1 MVKVIDKRPTNPQ
14 DSLRRLLDGIKT
26 PASVPHGI
34 KVAGPNDYVSFMD
47 SSGVSHRWDGD
58 AIATYNARLAEAEVA
73 MAEAKVE
80 LEAAQAELDA
90 AKARIGAASG
100 DLTAYIEK
108 VDAAQAKY
116 DEVQARF
123 ESVLTDLE
131 GVASEVEA
139 VKARTSTVEGE
150 TGRLSGAVEN
160 ALAEASAASSL
171 ASEAGDKAEA
181 AAADAARVQA
191 LAQNASDAAEE
202 AERKALEAAGVAAS
216 KGKVVYGGTA
226 PVGDD
231 AAAENLWIRSSDNR
245 PHRWDG
251 TRWVEVTDAAV
262 VAAAGAASA
271 AQATADRAKAD
282 AAAAQAAAQSAASA
296 ADKAQTDAT
305 KAQAA
310 ASRAQALADTAR
322 SDAAAAASA
331 AAEADRKALEAAGI
345 AGGKGKVIYS
355 STAPTGADQ
364 VAQNLWIRSSDNKP
378 HRWGGSAWVAV
389 TDKAATDAAASA
401 AAAQAK
407 ADKAERDAAAAQA
420 TADQAK
426 RDAAAAQAAAVTADG
441 KASQAIT
448 AAQAAQGTADKAVSD
463 AAKAQSAASAAD
475 KKALDAAGLAG
486 SKGKVIYSATAPTGA
501 DQVAQNL
508 WIRTT
513 DNRPHRWSGSAWVA
527 VTDKVATDAAA
538 SAASAN
544 SLAAQAKAAAD
555 KAQADATSAASAAQ
569 DAMRAANQAQDSAN
583 GKNTVSYTTGT
594 PAGVGTRL
602 GDTHY
607 QVNAAGT
614 VLRWWRWSGTAWV
627 EQALDG
633 QVISSL
639 DAGKITAG
647 TLAAARIKAGS
658 ITADKMLIGI
668 GDNLVPNGNGGAS
681 EGWGNF
687 GREAD
692 PAAANGNPG
701 AFWVQGRKVPRTA
714 KFPIRPGAYRFSVE
728 AKTSVPVGARFYV
741 QVAFFRG
748 ATQLTTPYPVS
759 NQILYPE
766 YRTYTGQ
773 VTAPAGTDSYDI
785 RVFSMH
791 PNGTVDEAEKCWY
804 TGFELREIRDGSLIV
819 NGSITGEKV
828 NAQSV
833 AAAVGT
839 FVKVNAENVGVSGE
853 LAARMVSAMTA
864 QTKNLVV
871 TESAILQHTTLLG
884 ATVAEQLNVTK
895 KLVARNAIVDGTL
908 DVAQLN
914 VTEQMAAEIV
924 NAMSVNTKKLVVT
937 EDAIMNQVTVIQNIV
952 TPELVAERINVKN
965 LGAALV
971 TAGALQTDDASNRG
985 VKITSTG
992 YKAYDSA
999 GNLTVDLNGTKNLI
1013 RGEFATDSDPKVG
1026 VKLLQKDFLAA
1037 VELYPRN
1044 KLTDSSHG
1052 AVWYDGYSRGS
1063 EQGLVIAATRN
1074 AEVKNSD
1081 PGILLRP
1088 ALGVGFQGS
1097 FARDSPALKAGIL
1110 EAQSAPAGGWNDLEM
1125 RFLTPFPAGSSIAV
1139 FLSPINANKTEV
1151 AYAIQDATTTGFK
1164 AIIKNVSA
1172 RATGYQWIKYLAIAI

>member
-90 AKARIGAASG
+90 AKERIGAASG

-108 VDAAQAKY
+108 VEAAQAKA
-116 DEVQARF
+116 DAVQASF
-123 ESVLTDLE
+123 E
-131 GVASEVEA
+131 GVAGELDDVAAAVEA

-171 ASEAGDKAEA
+171 ASEAGDKAQA

-191 LAQNASDAAEE
+191 LAQNAATAAEE

-216 KGKVVYGGTA
+216 KGKVIYGGTA
-226 PVGDD
+226 PVGAD
-231 AAAENLWIRSSDNR
+231 ATAENLWIRSSDNR

-271 AQATADRAKAD
+271 AQATADRA
-282 AAAAQAAAQSAASA
+282 
-296 ADKAQTDAT
+296 
-305 KAQAA
+305 
-310 ASRAQALADTAR
+310 RA
-322 SDAAAAASA
+322 
-331 AAEADRKALEAAGI
+331 
-345 AGGKGKVIYS
+345 
-355 STAPTGADQ
+355 
-364 VAQNLWIRSSDNKP
+364 
-378 HRWGGSAWVAV
+378 
-389 TDKAATDAAASA
+389 
-401 AAAQAK
+401 
-407 ADKAERDAAAAQA
+407 
-420 TADQAK
+420 
-426 RDAAAAQAAAVTADG
+426 DAAAAQAAAVTADG
-441 KASQAIT
+441 KAAQAIT

-463 AAKAQSAASAAD
+463 AAKAQAAASAAD

-486 SKGKVIYSATAPTGA
+486 SKGKVIYSSTAPTGA
-501 DQVAQNL
+501 DRVGQNL

-538 SAASAN
+538 SAAAAN

-614 VLRWWRWSGTAWV
+614 VLRWWRWSGSAWV

-647 TLAAARIKAGS
+647 TLDAARIKAGS
-658 ITADKMLIGI
+658 ITANKLMVGI
-668 GDNLVPNGNGGAS
+668 GPNLFPPLSADHLAGAMSPPQWRVDATGGLGGVSALVVK
-681 EGWGNF
+681 
-687 GREAD
+687 
-692 PAAANGNPG
+692 PAAAQPG
-701 AFWVQGRKVPRTA
+701 TYPALALNAGVRVESPYCIPVQPGQQYRVSVWVKGSQASTGSQTAAVFGR
-714 KFPIRPGAYRFSVE
+714 IYGE
-728 AKTSVPVGARFYV
+728 AGGTTYV
-741 QVAFFRG
+741 WASPSSFRG
-748 ATQLTTPYPVS
+748 PITTGWTQLVGFFTIPEDTGSGVRPTRLVVGFYTNGSYPGECWFSAPEVMAMTP
-759 NQILYPE
+759 
-766 YRTYTGQ
+766 G
-773 VTAPAGTDSYDI
+773 D
-785 RVFSMH
+785 
-791 PNGTVDEAEKCWY
+791 
-804 TGFELREIRDGSLIV
+804 LIV

-853 LAARMVSAMTA
+853 LAARMVSAMSA

-884 ATVAEQLNVTK
+884 TTVAEQLNVTK

-924 NAMSVNTKKLVVT
+924 NAMSVNTKKLVVS
-937 EDAIMNQVTVIQNIV
+937 EEAIMNQLTVIQNIV

-971 TAGALQTDDASNRG
+971 TAGALQTDDAANRG

-992 YKAYDSA
+992 YKAYDGS
-999 GNLTVDLNGTKNLI
+999 GNLTVDLNGTSNLI

-1063 EQGLVIAATRN
+1063 EQGLCIAATRN
-1074 AEVKNSD
+1074 AAVKDAD
-1081 PGILLRP
+1081 PGILLKP
-1088 ALGVGFQGS
+1088 ALGVGFQGKFS
-1097 FARDSPALKAGIL
+1097 RDSPALKTGVL
-1110 EAQSAPAGGWNDLEM
+1110 EAQSAPAGGWNNLEM
-1125 RFLTPFPAGSSIAV
+1125 NFARPFAPGASIAV
-1139 FLSPINANKTEV
+1139 FLSPINENKTEV
-1151 AYAIQDATTTGFK
+1151 AYAIQNATTTGFK
-1164 AIIKNVSA
+1164 AVIKNVST

>member
-80 LEAAQAELDA
+80 LEAAQAELEA
-90 AKARIGAASG
+90 AKERIGAASG

-108 VDAAQAKY
+108 VEAAQAKA

-123 ESVLTDLE
+123 ESVLTGLE

-231 AAAENLWIRSSDNR
+231 ATAENLWIRSTDNK

-282 AAAAQAAAQSAASA
+282 AAAAQA
-296 ADKAQTDAT
+296 
-305 KAQAA
+305 
-310 ASRAQALADTAR
+310 
-322 SDAAAAASA
+322 
-331 AAEADRKALEAAGI
+331 
-345 AGGKGKVIYS
+345 
-355 STAPTGADQ
+355 
-364 VAQNLWIRSSDNKP
+364 
-378 HRWGGSAWVAV
+378 
-389 TDKAATDAAASA
+389 
-401 AAAQAK
+401 
-407 ADKAERDAAAAQA
+407 

-426 RDAAAAQAAAVTADG
+426 RDAAAAQAAAVTADS
-441 KASQAIT
+441 KAAQAIT

-463 AAKAQSAASAAD
+463 AAKAQAAASAAD
-475 KKALDAAGLAG
+475 QKALDASGLAG
-486 SKGKVIYSATAPTGA
+486 SKGKVIYSSTAPTGA
-501 DQVAQNL
+501 DQSANNL
-508 WIRTT
+508 WIRSS

-538 SAASAN
+538 SAAAAN

-555 KAQADATSAASAAQ
+555 KAQADATAAATSAQ

-607 QVNAAGT
+607 QVNAVGT
-614 VLRWWRWSGTAWV
+614 VLRWWRWSGSAWV

-639 DAGKITAG
+639 DAGKITVG
-647 TLAAARIKAGS
+647 TLDAARIKAGS

-681 EGWGNF
+681 EGWEAFN
-687 GREAD
+687 RETS
-692 PAAANGNPG
+692 PTESNGNPG
-701 AFWVQGRKVPRTA
+701 SFWVQGRKVPRTA
-714 KFPIRPGAYRFSVE
+714 RFPIRPGVYRFSVDTR
-728 AKTSVPVGARFYV
+728 TSVPAGARFYV
-741 QVAFFRG
+741 QLVFFRAG
-748 ATQLTTPYPVS
+748 VQLSAPYPVV
-759 NQILYPE
+759 NQVLYTE

-773 VTAPAGTDSYDI
+773 VTAPAGADSYEI

-791 PNGTVDEAEKCWY
+791 SNGTVDEAEKCWY

-853 LAARMVSAMTA
+853 LAARIVTAMTA

-884 ATVAEQLNVTK
+884 TTVAEQLNVTK
-895 KLVARNAIVDGTL
+895 KMVARDAIVDGTL

-914 VTEQMAAEIV
+914 VTEQMAASIV
-924 NAMSVNTKKLVVT
+924 NAMSVNAKKLVVT
-937 EDAIMNQVTVIQNIV
+937 EDAIMNQLTVIQNIV

-971 TAGALQTDDASNRG
+971 TAGALQTDDAANRG

-992 YKAYDSA
+992 INAWDTAGRQTIRLDGTNNLITGQLATGDETVGRIKLFNATHPVNRRPAGFITIHDTGGTTGKQGVIEYNDGQLLLSVKDGIDAGYSQPFRKGIAVTPDGLTLAGDLTLSGLFRQSESFRAHSGGPYSVPGGSFVDVTFTFPNA
-999 GNLTVDLNGTKNLI
+999 GNRPYILPSVSFDDAADINL
-1013 RGEFATDSDPKVG
+1013 S
-1026 VKLLQKDFLAA
+1026 L
-1037 VELYPRN
+1037 
-1044 KLTDSSHG
+1044 
-1052 AVWYDGYSRGS
+1052 
-1063 EQGLVIAATRN
+1063 
-1074 AEVKNSD
+1074 
-1081 PGILLRP
+1081 
-1088 ALGVGFQGS
+1088 
-1097 FARDSPALKAGIL
+1097 
-1110 EAQSAPAGGWNDLEM
+1110 WNV
-1125 RFLTPFPAGSSIAV
+1125 T
-1139 FLSPINANKTEV
+1139 NT
-1151 AYAIQDATTTGFK
+1151 
-1164 AIIKNVSA
+1164 SA
-1172 RATGYQWIKYLAIAI
+1172 RVRVYNSGSNRVTGLYVDIIILPLRR